1 MTQVGGRE
9 GKVHSWGVGLWH
21 PPPTSDV
28 PAFELMAGCP

>member
-9 GKVHSWGVGLWH
+9 GKVHTWAVGLR